1 MICVLI
7 DEQELGTF
15 CLKTC
20 VQSSDPFWGA
30 LKKNRKLKQRGVVVA
45 TVGDA
50 GVVKVAQDMPPRDLD
65 ICRAV
70 VFSQAVMGS
79 RVQTTLR
86 LCLPDF
92 LPR

>member
-30 LKKNRKLKQRGVVVA
+30 LKNSTLKQRGVMAA
-45 TVGDA
+45 TVGDV

-70 VFSQAVMGS
+70 VFNQAVMGS
-79 RVQTTLR
+79 HVQTALR